1 MWVALTIT
9 LCYVKQKDGYWTVK
23 PLQMQLNLPSA
34 QKIINKAD
42 SAPSTHQNARD
53 QIRNPTYDHRSNSI
67 AVAMRQDE
75 ESKGVKKGAVH
86 S

>member
-1 MWVALTIT
+1 
-9 LCYVKQKDGYWTVK
+9 
-23 PLQMQLNLPSA
+23 MQLNLLSA

-67 AVAMRQDE
+67 AVAKRQDE
-75 ESKGVKKGAVH
+75 ESKSVKVKCAAKI
-86 S
+86 